1 MCPAPPGNERECG
14 AVKARASAAVD
25 GCVVRV
31 SMTEVQR
38 SLVFLIEADYH
49 DTSSQ
54 TRFFCIDILLR

>member
-31 SMTEVQR
+31 SMTESVVDDKR
-38 SLVFLIEADYH
+38 LGSEV
-49 DTSSQ
+49 T
-54 TRFFCIDILLR
+54 CIL